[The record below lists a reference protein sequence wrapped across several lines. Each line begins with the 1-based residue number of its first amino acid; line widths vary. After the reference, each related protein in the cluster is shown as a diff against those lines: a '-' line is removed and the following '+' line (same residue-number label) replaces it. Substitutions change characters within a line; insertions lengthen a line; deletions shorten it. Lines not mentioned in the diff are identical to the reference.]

1 MCGRDKGC
9 VWQGRQKM
17 MGKWYRNIIWGV
29 LWGLLIA
36 GVMVLVVYGDEI
48 GTCYMEQLM
57 GNMDSQLQQILR

>member
-1 MCGRDKGC
+1 
-9 VWQGRQKM
+9 M

-29 LWGLLIA
+29 LWVLLIA

-48 GTCYMEQLM
+48 GTWYMEQLM